1 MKNLLKWVKIK
12 KKPVYISRIKIS
24 TIVQFEKKI
33 RTIRT
38 ILGLQKKQSIQ
49 SVHLATLYL
58 YSSLPHSPSTSLHF
72 PFHSSLYSS
81 FPPSPSSSFHF
92 PFRSSLYSSF
102 PRFHIPLLLP
112 FTFPSEVPYIP
123 LSTSTFL
130 IPSQPFPFPLNIL
143 LSLPTFPVPISPLL
157 YLSLS
162 LPTISFP
169 TYPLP
174 SLSPP

>member
-1 MKNLLKWVKIK
+1 MNKFWLSIEILINLILFRMQKFFFIFMKNLLKWVKIK

-102 PRFHIPLLLP
+102 PHFHIPLLLP
-112 FTFPSEVPYIP
+112 FTFPSEVPWYSSFHLNLP
-123 LSTSTFL
+123 HSLST
-130 IPSQPFPFPLNIL
+130 FPFPN
-143 LSLPTFPVPISPLL
+143 
-157 YLSLS
+157 
-162 LPTISFP
+162 
-169 TYPLP
+169 
-174 SLSPP
+174 